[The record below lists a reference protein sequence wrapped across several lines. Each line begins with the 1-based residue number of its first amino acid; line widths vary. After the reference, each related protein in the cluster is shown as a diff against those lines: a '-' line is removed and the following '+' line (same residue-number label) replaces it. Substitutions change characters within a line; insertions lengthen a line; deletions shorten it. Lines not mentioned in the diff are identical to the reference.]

1 MHSCSSLQHKKA
13 KPTKESNKEKEDDSG
28 KGKGKGKGKAKKWPE
43 EEN

>member
-13 KPTKESNKEKEDDSG
+13 KPTKESNKEKEDSG